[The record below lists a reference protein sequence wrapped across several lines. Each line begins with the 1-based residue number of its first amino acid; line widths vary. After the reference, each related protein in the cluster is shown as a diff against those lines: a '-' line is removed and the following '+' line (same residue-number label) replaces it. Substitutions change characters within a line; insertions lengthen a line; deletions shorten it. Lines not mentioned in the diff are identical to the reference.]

1 MSTSRERK
9 RHYQKLL
16 ESKCPITSIKCK
28 GCQKEF
34 LSTTISKHLGHK
46 KACKDSYS
54 LEELES
60 IKEKANL
67 RKWLNMKIWL
77 NKNDQSQKNAKR
89 YRERKERLKS
99 TDDEELSEYEKIR
112 LANIK
117 GNKVLLEQFKS
128 KNKM

>member
-46 KACKDSYS
+46 KAS

-60 IKEKANL
+60 IKEKAKL

-112 LANIK
+112 LANIEE
-117 GNKVLLEQFKS
+117 NKVLLQQFKS
-128 KNKM
+128 KNIL